1 MTKTTKSISISFL
14 LVLSTALLQAQVG
27 VGTISPDAS
36 ARFQVDANAST
47 NAKGFLPPR
56 VTYLQRNAITFP
68 ATGLMIYC
76 SNCGTGEPQFYNG
89 SAWVNMIGGTA
100 LTQPPTVASTTA
112 ASNIGKLSATSGGN
126 ITNDFGNA
134 ITARG
139 VCWST
144 SSSPT
149 TANSKTTQNGT
160 TGSFTSD
167 ITGLTAGTLYYV
179 RAYATNASGTAYGAE
194 VSFTTSANLQIG
206 ESYQGGRVAYILQS
220 NEFGYDPNIEHGMIA
235 AENDLPNAY
244 WACYGTAVNG
254 ADGTAYR
261 TGNQNTIDIM
271 AASCSQATSPVAAT
285 VCGNLVLNGYS
296 DWFLPSKDE
305 LNILFLNKAAIGN
318 FTTTGGAGGTSAYYW
333 SSSEVTSNN
342 FSAWAQDFES
352 GVQGVGSNK
361 DGSWKVRAVRYF

>member
-1 MTKTTKSISISFL
+1 MTNIKSIISTYLIL
-14 LVLSTALLQAQVG
+14 LASTLLQAQIG
-27 VGTISPDAS
+27 VGTSSLDAS

-56 VTYLQRNAITFP
+56 VTYSQRNAITSP
-68 ATGLMIYC
+68 ATGLMVYC

-100 LTQPPTVASTTA
+100 LTQPPTVASTSA

-149 TANSKTTQNGT
+149 TANSKTTESGT
-160 TGSFTSD
+160 TGSFASS

-194 VSFTTSANLQIG
+194 VNFTTAANLQIG
-206 ESYQGGRVAYILQS
+206 ESHQGGKVAYILQL
-220 NEFGYDPNIEHGMIA
+220 NDTGYDPNVEHGLIA
-235 AENDLPNAY
+235 AESDLPNAY
-244 WACYGTAVNG
+244 WGCYGYAVNG
-254 ADGTAYR
+254 AEGILYGS
-261 TGNQNTIDIM
+261 GNQNTIDIM
-271 AASCSQATSPVAAT
+271 AAQCSQFSSPVAAV

-305 LNILFLNKAAIGN
+305 LNLLFLNKAAIGN
-318 FTTTGGAGGTSAYYW
+318 FTTNGGGTSGYYW
-333 SSSEVTSNN
+333 SSSEFNN
-342 FSAWAQDFES
+342 QLYSAWAQDFAT
-352 GVQGVGSNK
+352 GQQGVGSWK
-361 DGSWKVRAVRYF
+361 DGLWKVRAVRYF